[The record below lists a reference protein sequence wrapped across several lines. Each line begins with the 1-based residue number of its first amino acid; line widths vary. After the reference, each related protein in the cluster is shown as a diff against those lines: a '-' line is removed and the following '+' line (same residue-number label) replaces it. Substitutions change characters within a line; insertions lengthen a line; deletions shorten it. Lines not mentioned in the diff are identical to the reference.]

1 MEAGIIMTNFLYA
14 IFGVIL
20 TLVFM
25 LLGFK
30 LFDKL
35 TPFDTSKQ
43 LSDNNIAVGIV
54 VGSIFIGLGIAVRLV
69 IGMGLN
75 ESNWAMLQE
84 PCYTST
90 S

>member
-1 MEAGIIMTNFLYA
+1 MEAGIIMANFLYA

-35 TPFDTSKQ
+35 TPFDTSKL

-54 VGSIFIGLGIAVRLV
+54 VGSIFIGLGIAVGLV

-75 ESNWAMLQE
+75 
-84 PCYTST
+84 
-90 S
+90 